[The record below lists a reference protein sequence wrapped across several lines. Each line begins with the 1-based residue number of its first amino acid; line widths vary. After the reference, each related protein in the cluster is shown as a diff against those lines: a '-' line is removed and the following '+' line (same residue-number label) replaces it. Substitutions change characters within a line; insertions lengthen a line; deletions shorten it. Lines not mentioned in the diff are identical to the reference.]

1 MRRINQVRMPKRG
14 ARRGVCI
21 ESVETFVLR
30 GHDNDIVLYRR
41 DRYLGNPEWLGIDGA
56 VGWAGEQLAEGGS
69 IDGRSGESEL
79 ASVRAVTRK
88 IVVISEDS
96 REIRNR
102 DEKRGRNGRVGDT
115 CGGDCINAGDGWS
128 SVRCYRTRRRE
139 AECTASRPGT
149 TGAASGP
156 VHAAGV
162 IRRSGKGQGLCNS
175 ERSARGRNRNGDP
188 GSNNGES
195 EVDGLVLGPG
205 IGHLEGQQ
213 SAVHG
218 GGRRACDRTGG
229 SIQRETG
236 WECAA
241 RDCPAVRSR
250 PAAGREYCTVSRSH
264 LPAR

>member
-1 MRRINQVRMPKRG
+1 MPKRG
-14 ARRGVCI
+14 ARPGVCI

-30 GHDNDIVLYRR
+30 GNNNNVVPGAGHGEI
-41 DRYLGNPEWLGIDGA
+41 RYPKRLGIDGA
-56 VGWAGEQLAEGGS
+56 VGRAREELAERGGCD
-69 IDGRSGESEL
+69 DGTGEREF
-79 ASVRAVTRK
+79 VRVGAVAREV
-88 IVVISEDS
+88 VVISEDS
-96 REIRNR
+96 NEIRNG
-102 DEKRGRNGRVGDT
+102 DEERGRNSRVGDT
-115 CGGDCINAGDGWS
+115 CGGDCINASDGWS
-128 SVRCYRTRRRE
+128 SVRCYRTRRRD
-139 AECTASRPGT
+139 AECAASRPGT

-162 IRRSGKGQGLCNS
+162 IRRSGEGQGLCNS

-205 IGHLEGQQ
+205 IGHVEGQP

-218 GGRRACDRTGG
+218 DGRRACDRTGG

-264 LPAR
+264 LPARY